1 MSLYTIIKKN
11 NLLKILLILTVS
23 GFLVVTGS
31 IILFFT
37 FTPLPD
43 IEQIGLVGDTESIK
57 ITDRNDK
64 FLFDFS
70 ENKRRK
76 HIPYEDISKNIINAT
91 IAIEDKNF
99 FNHGGVEFGALLRAT
114 LVNLRSGNFT
124 QGGSTITQQVV
135 KNLLLTN
142 EKDVV
147 RKLKE
152 FVLAIKLESGYSK
165 EEILSFYFNNISYGG
180 VIYGVGEA
188 ANSFFGKSAKDIS
201 VAEAAY
207 LAAIPNAPTRL
218 SPYRSNKKD
227 LEKRKNYT
235 LERMLSLGFINQEQF
250 ISASNENVY
259 FQKQN
264 IFSVKAPHFVF
275 FVKNHLENKYGDT
288 LRNLQ
293 GKTIRTTLDLELQQ
307 HTEEV
312 VREFAPKLEERYGA
326 KNTAVIILSAKTG
339 DILTML
345 GSKDYFDIKVDGEVN
360 VTTSLRQPGSTF
372 KPFVYATLLERGFTP
387 QTTLFDVP
395 TQFSTLCLKT
405 DITYTEEENEGEDG
419 NEDEGEIVKENSDCY
434 LPKNYNKKFHGPV
447 SFRDA
452 LAQSINIAAVKA
464 MYIAGLPDVI
474 ELVKSAGITSLSNS
488 GDYGLTLVLG
498 GGEVS
503 PLELGDAYT
512 IFANDGEFVE
522 YRWNVSSQINKR
534 RVLSTGV
541 AQDINDILSDNE
553 ARSPAFGLYS
563 PLRFDKYSVAA
574 KTGTTNNSRDIWVV
588 GYNPDI
594 IVVVWGGNP
603 VGDPIIDG
611 VGGTGL
617 ALSSMFHKI
626 MEKAADLYSSPQSK
640 FTKNVQP
647 KPTQPPALSG
657 VWWDDRNK
665 PHSILYYLNKK
676 DPVNERPLYKTD
688 PQYDYWEYAIQEWE
702 KDNGILLNQR
712 MDEVEKIKNENYL
725 KIILPVFG
733 AVIQPDEYQ
742 TVQIISTNENTS
754 RYEFYI
760 QDKLIGSSHLP
771 SIHFLPSLFLDG
783 SEEVL
788 YIKVVVYSNN
798 GTDVIEQEYKTNLY
812 NDHDDTALPEEEG
825 QFFIFSNP
833 IPVPEQLDRNF

>member
-1 MSLYTIIKKN
+1 MSWYTIIKKN
-11 NLLKILLILTVS
+11 NLLKILLILSIS
-23 GFLVVTGS
+23 GFLVVAGFM
-31 IILFFT
+31 ILFFT

-57 ITDRNDK
+57 ITDRNDN

-76 HIPYEDISKNIINAT
+76 YISYEDISKNIINAT

-114 LVNLRSGNFT
+114 LVNLRSGDFT

-264 IFSVKAPHFVF
+264 VFSVKAPHFVF

-326 KNTAVIILSAKTG
+326 KNTAVVILSTKTG

-345 GSKDYFDIKVDGEVN
+345 GSKDYFDTEVDGEVN

-395 TQFSTLCLKT
+395 TQFSTRCLKT
-405 DITYTEEENEGEDG
+405 DITYPEEGD
-419 NEDEGEIVKENSDCY
+419 DEFFEKNNDCY
-434 LPKNYNKKFHGPV
+434 LPKNYNEKFHGPV

-474 ELVKSAGITSLSNS
+474 KLVKSAGITSISS
-488 GDYGLTLVLG
+488 GGNYGLTLVLG

-522 YRWNVSSQINKR
+522 YRWDVSSPIIKR
-534 RVLSTGV
+534 KVLPTGV
-541 AQDINDILSDNE
+541 AQDINDILSDNK
-553 ARSPAFGLYS
+553 ARSPAFGLHS

-588 GYNPDI
+588 GYTPDVV
-594 IVVVWGGNP
+594 VVVWGGNP
-603 VGDPIIDG
+603 IGDPIIDG

-626 MEKAADLYSSPQSK
+626 IEKAADLYSSPQSK
-640 FTKNVQP
+640 FSKNVQP
-647 KPTQPPALSG
+647 KPTQPPALRG
-657 VWWDDRNK
+657 VWWDTRDK
-665 PHSILYYLNKK
+665 PHSILHYLNKK
-676 DPVNERPLYKTD
+676 DPVNEKPLYEND
-688 PQYDYWEYAIQEWE
+688 SQYDYWEYAIQEWE
-702 KDNGILLNQR
+702 KDNGALLYQR
-712 MDEVEKIKNENYL
+712 MNDVEKVKNGNYL
-725 KIILPVFG
+725 KIVLPVLG
-733 AVIQPDEYQ
+733 TIIQPDEYQ
-742 TVQIISTNENTS
+742 TVQIINTNENTS

-771 SIHFLPSLFLDG
+771 NIYFLPSLFLDG

-798 GTDVIEQEYKTNLY
+798 GTNIIEQEYKTNLY
-812 NDHDDTALPEEEG
+812 SGFDNTPPSIESEED

-833 IPVPEQLDRNF
+833 VPIPRQFDRDF